1 MSNRG
6 AAVGGIAIS
15 IVTHKTTR
23 ENALIDH
30 EGLVLGND
38 AEVRLLHEGMRLVT
52 GRQTAGDN
60 AVVERAAFNR
70 HVRRADRGLCT
81 LVGIAVVDDG
91 CTAAHNGTV
100 EGAALDRDTSGADLR
115 LGISVREVRP
125 TLFLLVI
132 PSVLHE
138 VAAKYEKL
146 RAVGRGLGGAE
157 RTSVDGHACDGVLV
171 DAGDLKIVAA
181 ARTADHGIDLTAV
194 DHDMRVL
201 HCGMVDLISIRGIVT
216 ADRHVPLAAL
226 NGHRVVERNL
236 LSGVAPVLP
245 TADHTVFTVLRVDV
259 PLGDGDILTL
269 AFDIHGR
276 LNACRERQSACN
288 GNGHCGLSA
297 RLMGL
302 RHLVD
307 NRHGAARPVK
317 DNLECRI
324 HFAIPLVMF
333 DNRAVAQCAAKF
345 PRFHVSRTGGETLP
359 SPRKLKLLK
368 YNCICRLLLHCTCC

>member
-1 MSNRG
+1 M
-6 AAVGGIAIS
+6 
-15 IVTHKTTR
+15 
-23 ENALIDH
+23 
-30 EGLVLGND
+30 
-38 AEVRLLHEGMRLVT
+38 LH
-52 GRQTAGDN
+52 Q
-60 AVVERAAFNR
+60 
-70 HVRRADRGLCT
+70 
-81 LVGIAVVDDG
+81 
-91 CTAAHNGTV
+91 
-100 EGAALDRDTSGADLR
+100 
-115 LGISVREVRP
+115 
-125 TLFLLVI
+125 
-132 PSVLHE
+132 
-138 VAAKYEKL
+138 VAAKYEEL
-146 RAVGRGLGGAE
+146 RAVGCVVGGSEGAA
-157 RTSVDGHACDGVLV
+157 VDGHACDGVLV

-226 NGHRVVERNL
+226 NGHRVVERSL

-359 SPRKLKLLK
+359 PQK
-368 YNCICRLLLHCTCC
+368 T